1 MYLRHA
7 LIPSLTFTSETDRP
21 TTPASASQQ
30 KPETP
35 SKRQRQNAKKR
46 EAEKEAKAQAEAE
59 RLATLAKHKRELE
72 KARMMEQ
79 YAKGSKGKASGGMS
93 ATVDENGKLVWE

>member
-1 MYLRHA
+1 MRRDDCRRFA
-7 LIPSLTFTSETDRP
+7 DRWGVKMI
-21 TTPASASQQ
+21 SVEMI
-30 KPETP
+30 KEWRR
-35 SKRQRQNAKKR
+35 K
-46 EAEKEAKAQAEAE
+46 AEKEAKAQAEAE

-93 ATVDENGKLVWE
+93 ATVDENGKLVWQ

>member
-1 MYLRHA
+1 MSDGTYPGFFSRFQ
-7 LIPSLTFTSETDRP
+7 TRY
-21 TTPASASQQ
+21 PARKA
-30 KPETP
+30 
-35 SKRQRQNAKKR
+35 RQMLLYAPQNAKKR